1 MAREAKAMGTCYVV
15 GAGEFTARG
24 FEPGPEDFVIA
35 ADGGWNALA
44 SLGVNPQLLVGDFD
58 SLTGAPPTG
67 IAVERLPVEKD
78 DTDTGAALKRG
89 WRLGYRAFALYG
101 CGGGRV
107 DHLLA
112 NLQCLARLSALGAT
126 ARLAARD
133 YDAYA
138 VTDGTL
144 RLPLCPAGTVVS
156 VFCHGAP
163 ARGVTLTGLRYPLSG
178 ATLTPDHPLGVS
190 NEVLSSRE
198 AATVRVE
205 HGTLLVIRQIC

>member
-1 MAREAKAMGTCYVV
+1 M
-15 GAGEFTARG
+15 
-24 FEPGPEDFVIA
+24 
-35 ADGGWNALA
+35 
-44 SLGVNPQLLVGDFD
+44 
-58 SLTGAPPTG
+58 GAPPTG

-138 VTDGTL
+138 VTARCAFPCAL
-144 RLPLCPAGTVVS
+144 RGRWSACFAT
-156 VFCHGAP
+156 
-163 ARGVTLTGLRYPLSG
+163 ARP
-178 ATLTPDHPLGVS
+178 
-190 NEVLSSRE
+190 
-198 AATVRVE
+198 RVA
-205 HGTLLVIRQIC
+205 